1 MEMKAMSFE
10 KIIPVQKINKQETI
24 ISTNGRIGDPL
35 TSNEYANRNLLTAS
49 NQTTTIT
56 SPLVILPTQI
66 YKPSIIFPPPIA
78 NQCQSSPNTISSST
92 ILLMDQMKTLS
103 ISSTSIPPITSSRL
117 VSIVSYLGEY
127 EIVDTTIKTDII
139 NEQYS
144 SSSIN
149 EIIKNDHPW
158 FQSKSNNKNDQ
169 SRDISTSTPSNDG
182 GIRFANTSRGPPTTS
197 SM

>member
-1 MEMKAMSFE
+1 
-10 KIIPVQKINKQETI
+10 
-24 ISTNGRIGDPL
+24 
-35 TSNEYANRNLLTAS
+35 
-49 NQTTTIT
+49 
-56 SPLVILPTQI
+56 
-66 YKPSIIFPPPIA
+66 
-78 NQCQSSPNTISSST
+78 
-92 ILLMDQMKTLS
+92 MDQMKTLS
-103 ISSTSIPPITSSRL
+103 VSSIPIPLITSSRL